1 MQHRNIYFKET
12 IMSVTTAYFSNFE
25 SRPVSSK
32 LASVLRILADR
43 YDAKT
48 AEKSKVKRK
57 QAIESMANAYEG
69 AQPNLAAE
77 LRFVAWSA

>member
-1 MQHRNIYFKET
+1 
-12 IMSVTTAYFSNFE
+12 MSATTAYFSNIDT
-25 SRPVSSK
+25 RPVSSK
-32 LASVLRILADR
+32 LASVLRVLADR

-48 AEKSKVKRK
+48 AEKSKAKRK
-57 QAIESMANAYEG
+57 QAIHRMAASHES